1 MVHSRQA
8 QFPLL
13 VLVMTCL
20 STAVFQARASEP
32 YQLRLPLDGTPRWQQ
47 VQLKL
52 EVTGQVLMR
61 DGQGKENR
69 QQVSVEG
76 HHAYEEGVIFG
87 GLGQS
92 QEQTVSSVRAVRLYQ
107 PPRVVMMVGQTRLVP
122 RLRANRRTVLMSSRD
137 GKISMTALSG
147 ALTREELDLIRI
159 QGDSALLPLMLPI
172 EPVEVDD
179 SWSLPRQ
186 LVTALLNLDR
196 VDRSTVQGTLSSV
209 KESIATVTLAGTVQG
224 TVEAVAATITLRGTI
239 HVNLRSHRID
249 RVELKIEEKRA
260 IGRAQPGL
268 DVSARLSASFRPL
281 AGPFQV
287 SPDMLAEAAGRPVAG
302 DELLE
307 FQPRQSD
314 YRLLHDPHWYVTSDR
329 SSLALLRF
337 IDEGKVLAQC
347 TISRLPSASRLPASL
362 EQFQRDV
369 HSSLGDSF
377 RQFVEASEELTT
389 NKLQVMRVVAEGV
402 SQELSVVWI
411 YYHVQDPE
419 GRRVAV
425 SFSVPATLV
434 ADFATADRSLI
445 ATLTFDSQRTR
456 QLEGTPVGAG
466 SSNSSKPSQSVPR

>member
-1 MVHSRQA
+1 
-8 QFPLL
+8 
-13 VLVMTCL
+13 
-20 STAVFQARASEP
+20 
-32 YQLRLPLDGTPRWQQ
+32 
-47 VQLKL
+47 
-52 EVTGQVLMR
+52 
-61 DGQGKENR
+61 
-69 QQVSVEG
+69 
-76 HHAYEEGVIFG
+76 
-87 GLGQS
+87 
-92 QEQTVSSVRAVRLYQ
+92 
-107 PPRVVMMVGQTRLVP
+107 
-122 RLRANRRTVLMSSRD
+122 
-137 GKISMTALSG
+137 
-147 ALTREELDLIRI
+147 
-159 QGDSALLPLMLPI
+159 
-172 EPVEVDD
+172 
-179 SWSLPRQ
+179 
-186 LVTALLNLDR
+186 
-196 VDRSTVQGTLSSV
+196 
-209 KESIATVTLAGTVQG
+209 
-224 TVEAVAATITLRGTI
+224 
-239 HVNLRSHRID
+239 
-249 RVELKIEEKRA
+249 
-260 IGRAQPGL
+260 
-268 DVSARLSASFRPL
+268 
-281 AGPFQV
+281 
-287 SPDMLAEAAGRPVAG
+287 MLAEAVGRPAAG

-347 TISRLPSASRLPASL
+347 TISRLPNANRLPASL

-369 HSSLGDSF
+369 QSSLGDSF
-377 RQFVEASEELTT
+377 RQFAEASEAMTT